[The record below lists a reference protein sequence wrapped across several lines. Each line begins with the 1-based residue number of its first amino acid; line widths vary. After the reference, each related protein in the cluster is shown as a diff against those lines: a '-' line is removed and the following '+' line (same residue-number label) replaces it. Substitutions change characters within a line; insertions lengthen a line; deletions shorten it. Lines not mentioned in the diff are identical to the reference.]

1 MEKLTTAQTV
11 EAKGQLESA
20 WIDGALEA
28 VMKIILN
35 STETQHNHRVFVN
48 SLSRYKTFEEEL
60 AKKSGRG
67 VQVLVS
73 GSVAE
78 NLFAIHWVYKDGRR
92 EANNDIDVMLV
103 DCSMVVT
110 EKDSDVI
117 AKNTETKPDKS
128 VNLESSNSSPAE
140 DESHSQQILKGELK
154 QSEKIIFL
162 VPSKHPGYVQLC
174 EVDEE
179 GNTHFLTSE
188 NFKTFWADV
197 VNNTALYS
205 LVSGPQLP
213 AGGVTISGPALNRRD
228 RPGSRNNFAHDYV
241 PCLRCPRWTTVA
253 DRWADRKR
261 AADWPSKD
269 LILEI
274 VSEGCHVVPVFFHGI
289 DSSLNPTEWRLSFS
303 EAEKKLIHSL
313 VTEQRQSYV
322 MAKLIMKQAI
332 NQMKAENVSASSV
345 EKTPSS
351 YHLKTIFLWKCEVK
365 TFEKWKNF
373 LESVTDLLKTFADHL
388 REGNIP
394 QYFVPENNLIG
405 HMKTTILSSVADG
418 ITAAVSSLSTVLH
431 HVFLAAYDSQF
442 DYDERVCPVLRLLNC
457 QMNRLCMTG
466 IAEDKLYLLCIMNF
480 LLDSLSAATVGTSD
494 ELQPLED
501 HNYFLEIYQCS
512 KSAETL
518 PSPPELGAAEVET
531 TALLL
536 FEYLVNLLQNTHI
549 QTVLK
554 TDIFSILT
562 RLFTQ
567 NLVSLS
573 VKEIFTKC
581 CEESVKAY
589 QTVCEALSISC
600 NSDLSCREE
609 LGVLRGIDFIFFK
622 HPDMAKQE
630 FCQFVSKRYRKFQEN
645 GELSKVKSLSW

>member
-1 MEKLTTAQTV
+1 MEETTAQKV

-35 STETQHNHRVFVN
+35 SRETQHNHRVFVN

-60 AKKSGRG
+60 AKKSGRR
-67 VQVLVS
+67 VQVVAS

-110 EKDSDVI
+110 EKDSDVK
-117 AKNTETKPDKS
+117 AKDTERKRDKS
-128 VNLESSNSSPAE
+128 VHLGSSKLSLAE
-140 DESHSQQILKGELK
+140 DESHSQVILEGKLT
-154 QSEKIIFL
+154 QFEKIIFL

-174 EVDEE
+174 KVDEE
-179 GNTHFLTSE
+179 GKTHFLTSE
-188 NFKTFWADV
+188 NFKAFWAEV

-213 AGGVTISGPALNRRD
+213 VGGVIMSGPALTRRD
-228 RPGSRNNFAHDYV
+228 RPGSRNNFSHDYV
-241 PCLRCPRWTTVA
+241 PCLHCPQWTTLA
-253 DRWADRKR
+253 DKWADRKR

-269 LILEI
+269 LISEI

-303 EAEKKLIHSL
+303 QAEKKLIHSL
-313 VTEQRQSYV
+313 ATEQRQSYV
-322 MAKLIMKQAI
+322 MAKLIIKQVI
-332 NQMKAENVSASSV
+332 KKMKADSLSTSSV

-351 YHLKTIFLWKCEVK
+351 YHLKTIFLWKCEEK
-365 TFEKWKNF
+365 TLEKWKNF

-388 REGNIP
+388 RKGNIP

-405 HMKTTILSSVADG
+405 HMKTIVLCSVADG
-418 ITAAVSSLSTVLH
+418 ITAAVSSLFTVLH
-431 HVFLAAYDSQF
+431 NVFLTAYDSQF
-442 DYDERVCPVLRLLNC
+442 DYDGGVCPIRRLLNC
-457 QMNRLCMTG
+457 QLNSLCTTG

-480 LLDSLSAATVGTSD
+480 LLDSLSAATVATSD

-501 HNYFLEIYQCS
+501 HKYFLGIYRSC
-512 KSAETL
+512 KSAVTL
-518 PSPPELGAAEVET
+518 PSPPVLGAAEVET
-531 TALLL
+531 TTLLL
-536 FEYLVNLLQNTHI
+536 FEYLLNLLQNTHVLA
-549 QTVLK
+549 VLK

-581 CEESVKAY
+581 CEESLKVY
-589 QTVCEALSISC
+589 QTVSEALSISC
-600 NSDLSCREE
+600 YSDISCREE
-609 LGVLRGIDFIFFK
+609 LGALKGIDFIFFK
-622 HPDMAKQE
+622 HPDMAKKE
-630 FCQFVSKRYRKFQEN
+630 FCQFASKRYRNFQEN
-645 GELSKVKSLSW
+645 GELSRVKSLSW